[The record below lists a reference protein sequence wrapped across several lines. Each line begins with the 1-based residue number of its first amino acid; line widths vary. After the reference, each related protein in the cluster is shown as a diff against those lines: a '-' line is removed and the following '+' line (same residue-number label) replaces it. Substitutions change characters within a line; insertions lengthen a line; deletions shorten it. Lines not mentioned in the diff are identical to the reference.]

1 MEHEVT
7 PTDVG
12 TPVPGAG
19 NQRGAAGQVPDMS
32 GASALEHHQVHIEL
46 DMLSG
51 MTSSAVEHYKGCIM
65 KFAEAL
71 AREASRLEEAQRAE
85 EIRKPEITTTMIVKA
100 NDVLRRPRSNDPTTK
115 IPVIVA
121 QITSLLAVIVTPIFG
136 ANLHS
141 IWQWTATFACGI
153 IALAGQA
160 YVALVVRRK

>member
-7 PTDVG
+7 PTDAG
-12 TPVPGAG
+12 IPVPGAG
-19 NQRGAAGQVPDMS
+19 NQRGAAGQVSDIS
-32 GASALEHHQVHIEL
+32 GVSAHDYKLHIAL

-51 MTSSAVEHYKGCIM
+51 MTDSAVEHYKGCIT

-71 AREASRLEEAQRAE
+71 AREASRLEEAQRAVE
-85 EIRKPEITTTMIVKA
+85 VRKPEITTTMIVKA

-115 IPVIVA
+115 IPVIIA

-153 IALAGQA
+153 MALAGQA